1 MKSPSC
7 VHSESVHC
15 LLFADESSETCTNR
29 KLEGHDRQHKR
40 FYCFPGLRG
49 SPSEA
54 SRVVWWQNLCSRVAL
69 WCVCALSAW
78 YQRLVFLL
86 INIILEP
93 QISIITSVIMIAFP
107 LIISVTLHTGLWKLA
122 PYFKEKRK
130 KKVCY
135 SIVCYKKR
143 TIDCGLQFKD
153 DICQQMPCIIWHCR
167 N

>member
-15 LLFADESSETCTNR
+15 LLFGRWIFRNLHKQEVGRTWQTARKVLLFSRTAWQPQWSVKGCLMAEFVFKGCT
-29 KLEGHDRQHKR
+29 
-40 FYCFPGLRG
+40 
-49 SPSEA
+49 
-54 SRVVWWQNLCSRVAL
+54 V
-69 WCVCALSAW
+69 CVRALSAW

-130 KKVCY
+130 KKFVTRLY
-135 SIVCYKKR
+135 VKKE
-143 TIDCGLQFKD
+143 L
-153 DICQQMPCIIWHCR
+153 
-167 N
+167 